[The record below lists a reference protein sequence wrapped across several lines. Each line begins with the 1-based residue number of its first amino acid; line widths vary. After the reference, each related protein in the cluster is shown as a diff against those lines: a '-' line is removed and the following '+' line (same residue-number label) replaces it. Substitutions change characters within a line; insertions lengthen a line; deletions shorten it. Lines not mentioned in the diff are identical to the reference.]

1 MALLSVAEIEQ
12 RLRDNAEAVA
22 LQCLSGGRKEG
33 NYVVAGDVMGTPGS
47 SLVVNIKGAQAGRW
61 RDYAADM
68 GGDMLD
74 LIGATQGCST
84 KGQMVAIA
92 KQWLGIDDDWQARG
106 GSAPDPAELAR
117 RAAELARVKAER
129 QRAEAEERQA
139 KIRGARSLYLSGDA
153 KGVAG
158 TPVEQYLMGRGLA
171 PAMPGSASLRSATA
185 TPKAAEVAKWPGA
198 LRFHPEV
205 WNADERCKV
214 PAMLAPVYLADG
226 THVATHRTWL
236 QPDKRRG
243 WVKLDSKCPKKVLGP
258 MWGGF
263 IPINKG
269 TSGKPMRSMPE
280 DEPVYITEGI
290 EDALVVRMVRPEAR
304 IVCAISLGNVGA
316 VVLPPQAKRLVIVA
330 DRDEKEAAIE
340 ALERSIAQQQ
350 ARGLHVRLVMPPV
363 GFKDLNAW
371 LLAGLRAGAQR
382 AAAKGR
388 AA

>member
-1 MALLSVAEIEQ
+1 MTLLTVSEIEQ
-12 RLRDNAEAVA
+12 RLRDNALEVA
-22 LQCLSGGRKEG
+22 RQCIPNGKLEG
-33 NYVVAGDVMGTPGS
+33 NYYLAGDVMGGPGD
-47 SLVVNIKGAQAGRW
+47 SLVVNLKGQHTGKWRHYAGT
-61 RDYAADM
+61 DS
-68 GGDMLD
+68 GDMLD
-74 LIGATQGCST
+74 LIEKSQGCSG
-84 KGQMVAIA
+84 KAGAVAIA
-92 KQWLGIDDDWQARG
+92 KQWLGIQDDWSARG
-106 GSAPDPAELAR
+106 AKPDPAEQAR
-117 RAAELARVKAER
+117 RAAELARAKAER

-139 KIRGARSLYLSGDA
+139 KIRGARALYLSGDA
-153 KGVAG
+153 KGIAG
-158 TPVEQYLMGRGLA
+158 TPVEQYLTGRGLA
-171 PAMPGSASLRSATA
+171 PSVVGSASPDGSATA
-185 TPKAAEVAKWPGA
+185 GGGMGRWPGA

-214 PAMLAPVYLADG
+214 PAMLAPVYLHDG
-226 THVATHRTWL
+226 LHVATHRTWL

-269 TSGKPMRSMPE
+269 TSGKSMRSMPE
-280 DEPVYITEGI
+280 DEPVYMTEGI
-290 EDALVVRMVRPEAR
+290 EDALVARMVRPEAR

-363 GFKDLNAW
+363 GHKDLNAW
-371 LLAGLRAGAQR
+371 LLARLREQLR
-382 AAAKGR
+382 KGR

>member
-12 RLRDNAEAVA
+12 RLRDNAESVA
-22 LQCLSGGRKEG
+22 LRCLSGGRKEG
-33 NYVVAGDVMGTPGS
+33 NYVVAGDVMGTAGS

-61 RDYAADM
+61 RDYAADQ

-106 GSAPDPAELAR
+106 GSAPDPAEQAR

-129 QRAEAEERQA
+129 QRADAEERQA

-153 KGVAG
+153 KGVSG
-158 TPVEQYLMGRGLA
+158 TPVEQYLQGRGLDV
-171 PAMPGSASLRSATA
+171 GTLGR
-185 TPKAAEVAKWPGA
+185 WPGA

-214 PAMLAPVYLADG
+214 PAMLAPVYLHDG
-226 THVATHRTWL
+226 LHVATHRTWL

-243 WVKLDSKCPKKVLGP
+243 WVKLDSRCPKKVLGP

-269 TSGKPMRSMPE
+269 TSGKSMRAMPE
-280 DEPVYITEGI
+280 DEPVYMTEGI

-371 LLAGLRAGAQR
+371 LLARLRGAAVR
-382 AAAKGR
+382 KATEGR

>member
-1 MALLSVAEIEQ
+1 MSLLSVSEIEQ
-12 RLRDNAEAVA
+12 RLRDNALEVA
-22 LQCLSGGRKEG
+22 RQCIPNGKLEG
-33 NYVVAGDVMGTPGS
+33 NYYLAGDVMGGPGD
-47 SLVVNIKGAQAGRW
+47 SLVVNLKGQHTGKWRHYAGT
-61 RDYAADM
+61 DS
-68 GGDMLD
+68 GDMLD
-74 LIGATQGCST
+74 LIEKSQGCSG
-84 KGQMVAIA
+84 KAGAVAIA
-92 KQWLGIDDDWQARG
+92 KQWLGIQDEWSARG
-106 GSAPDPAELAR
+106 AKPDPAEQAR
-117 RAAELARVKAER
+117 RAAELAKAKAER
-129 QRAEAEERQA
+129 QRQDAEERQA

-153 KGVAG
+153 KGVSG
-158 TPVEQYLMGRGLA
+158 TPVEQYLQGRGLDV
-171 PAMPGSASLRSATA
+171 GSLGR
-185 TPKAAEVAKWPGA
+185 WPGA

-214 PAMLAPVYLADG
+214 PAMLAPVYLHDG
-226 THVATHRTWL
+226 LHVATHRTWL

-258 MWGGF
+258 MWGGL

-269 TSGKPMRSMPE
+269 TSGKSMRAMPE
-280 DEPVYITEGI
+280 DEPVYMTEGI

-340 ALERSIAQQQ
+340 ALERSIAAQQ

-371 LLAGLRAGAQR
+371 LLAGLVEGLKLAKGKQGWR
-382 AAAKGR
+382 AA
-388 AA
+388 